1 MKIIDGKK
9 IAEELNKKLKIK
21 IEALKN
27 KIELSLVVILV
38 GGNPASKIYVKNK
51 EKKALEIGIGSQVIN
66 LDEDVTEQELLSL
79 VEAFNKDE
87 NVDGILVQLPL
98 PKHIS
103 SKKIIDKIDPIK
115 DVDGFSAINIG
126 LLALGRPNVI
136 PCTPLGCFKLIETVQ
151 NLEGKDAIIIGRSN
165 IVGKPLSYLLT
176 NNNATVTIAHSKTK
190 DLEKKTFNHDIVIA
204 AVGVPKLVKNNW
216 VRDNTVIIDVG
227 INTIFGKDGKRK
239 LVGDVDFET
248 FFGKP
253 VNITPVPGGVGPM
266 TIHCLLSNT
275 LDLAIKRR
283 SKFLS

>member
-9 IAEELNKKLKIK
+9 IADDLNKKLKIK
-21 IEALKN
+21 IAALKN

-38 GGNPASKIYVKNK
+38 GSNPASKIYVKNK

-66 LDEDVTEQELLSL
+66 LDEDVKEQELLNM
-79 VEAFNKDE
+79 VEVFNKDE

-151 NLEGKDAIIIGRSN
+151 NLEGKDAIIIGRSD

>member
-9 IAEELNKKLKIK
+9 IAEDLNKKLKIK
-21 IEALKN
+21 IAALKN

-38 GGNPASKIYVKNK
+38 GSNPASKIYVKNK

-66 LDEDVTEQELLSL
+66 LDEDVKEQELLNM
-79 VEAFNKDE
+79 VEVFNKDE

-151 NLEGKDAIIIGRSN
+151 NLEGKDAIIIGRSD

>member
-66 LDEDVTEQELLSL
+66 LDEDVKEQELLNM
-79 VEAFNKDE
+79 VEVFNKDE

-151 NLEGKDAIIIGRSN
+151 NLEGKDAIIIGRSD

>member
-38 GGNPASKIYVKNK
+38 GSNPASKIYVKNK

-66 LDEDVTEQELLSL
+66 LDEDVKEQELLNM
-79 VEAFNKDE
+79 VEVFNKDE

-151 NLEGKDAIIIGRSN
+151 NLEGKDAIIIGRSD
-165 IVGKPLSYLLT
+165 IVGKPLS
-176 NNNATVTIAHSKTK
+176 
-190 DLEKKTFNHDIVIA
+190 
-204 AVGVPKLVKNNW
+204 
-216 VRDNTVIIDVG
+216 
-227 INTIFGKDGKRK
+227 
-239 LVGDVDFET
+239 
-248 FFGKP
+248 
-253 VNITPVPGGVGPM
+253 
-266 TIHCLLSNT
+266 
-275 LDLAIKRR
+275 
-283 SKFLS
+283 